1 MKIWILNHYA
11 TNMYF
16 DGTGRHQGLAKYLI
30 RKGHE
35 VKIFCAST
43 VHNSD
48 QIVEIKEGISC
59 EKIGADSVPYVF
71 IKTRKYV
78 GNGRSRILNMM
89 DFAKR
94 LSKVLDAEAKKNGFP
109 DVILASSVHPLTL
122 VAGIRFANRRK
133 IHCICEI
140 RDIWPLSLVEFGL
153 IKNKGLIHKI
163 LLKLELW
170 TYKKSESIIFTMK
183 GAAQYINDMGWSKYI
198 PNDKLW
204 YVNNGVD
211 LDRYEG
217 NVKKYFIHDQDL
229 ESDNFKIMYTGSI
242 GISDNLYRLVEIA
255 KNVQSK
261 HNSSIQFIVYGDGSE
276 RKKLQ
281 KYCWD
286 NKIENITFKGRV
298 EKKYIPF
305 ILSKSNANIFF
316 LEDFQI
322 YKYGISLNKLFEYF
336 AAGKPIITN
345 IAFGYNEIN
354 GYCGYTKEDILTSI
368 EDIYSLSDNS
378 YETMCNN
385 SKKLSIKYSFE
396 NLADDIINIIENV
409 VFER

>member
-11 TNMYF
+11 TDMYF

-48 QIVEIKEGISC
+48 QVVEIKDGISC
-59 EKIGADSVPYVF
+59 EKIGADNVPYVF
-71 IKTRKYV
+71 IKARKYI
-78 GNGRSRILNMM
+78 GNGRSRILNMI

-94 LSKVLDAEAKKNGFP
+94 LSKVMDAEAKKNGLP
-109 DVILASSVHPLTL
+109 DVIIASSVHPLTL
-122 VAGIRFANRRK
+122 VAGIRFANRK
-133 IHCICEI
+133 KTHCICEI
-140 RDIWPLSLVEFGL
+140 RDIWPLSLVEFGI
-153 IKNKGLIHKI
+153 IKSKGLIHKI

-170 TYKKSESIIFTMK
+170 TYKKADSIIFTMK
-183 GAAQYINDMGWSKYI
+183 GATKYIEDMGWNKYI
-198 PNDKLW
+198 SDDKLC

-211 LDRYEG
+211 LEKYEE
-217 NVKKYFIHDQDL
+217 NVLKYYFHDQDL
-229 ESDNFKIMYTGSI
+229 ENDNFKIMYTGSI

-255 KNVQSK
+255 KEVQNK
-261 HNSSIQFIVYGDGSE
+261 YNDSIQFIVYGEGSE

-281 KYCWD
+281 QYCWD
-286 NKIENITFKGRV
+286 NKIDNITFKGRV

-305 ILSKSNANIFF
+305 ILTRSNANIFF

-322 YKYGISLNKLFEYF
+322 YKYGISLNKLFEYL

-345 IAFGYNEIN
+345 VSFGYNEIN
-354 GYCGYTKEDILTSI
+354 GYCGYTNENILQSI
-368 EDIYSLSDNS
+368 EDVYSLSDNS
-378 YETMCNN
+378 YDVMCNN

-396 NLADDIINIIENV
+396 SLADEIINIIENI
-409 VFER
+409 VFKR

>member
-48 QIVEIKEGISC
+48 QEVEIKEGISC
-59 EKIGADSVPYVF
+59 EKIGLDNVPYIF
-71 IKTRKYV
+71 IKTRKYI
-78 GNGRSRILNMM
+78 GNGRSRILNMI

-94 LSKVLDAEAKKNGFP
+94 LGKVLDLEAKKNGLP
-109 DVILASSVHPLTL
+109 DVVLASSVHPLTL
-122 VAGIRFANRRK
+122 VAGILFANRRK
-133 IHCICEI
+133 THCICEI
-140 RDIWPLSLVEFGL
+140 RDIWPLSLVEFGV
-153 IKNKGLIHKI
+153 IKNKSLIHKI

-183 GAAQYINDMGWSKYI
+183 GAHKYINDMGWSKYI
-198 PNDKLW
+198 PDDKLW

-211 LDRYEG
+211 LERYKE
-217 NVKKYFIHDQDL
+217 NVQQYYIQDQDL

-242 GISDNLYRLVEIA
+242 GIADNLYRLVEAA
-255 KNVQSK
+255 KNIQSK
-261 HNSSIQFIVYGDGSE
+261 YSDSIQFIVYGDGSE

-281 KYCWD
+281 QYCLD
-286 NKIENITFKGRV
+286 NKIDNITFKGKV

-345 IAFGYNEIN
+345 ISFGYNEIDE
-354 GYCGYTKEDILTSI
+354 YCGYTNENILKSI
-368 EDIYSLSDNS
+368 ESIYNLSENS
-378 YETMCNN
+378 YKTMCDN
-385 SKKLSIKYSFE
+385 SKKLSIMYSFE
-396 NLADDIINIIENV
+396 SLADDIINIIENV
-409 VFER
+409 VF

>member
-94 LSKVLDAEAKKNGFP
+94 LSKVLDSEAKKNGFP

-211 LDRYEG
+211 LERYEG

-242 GISDNLYRLVEIA
+242 GTSDNLYRLVEIA

-396 NLADDIINIIENV
+396 NLADDIINIIGNV